1 MKVAKQQMNMLLIF
15 RKITLLAVYCMD
27 WRETGGREMRKEN
40 LQGSVGSVMTLQESC
55 SGMVRRGS

>member
-1 MKVAKQQMNMLLIF
+1 MKVAKQRMNILLIF

-40 LQGSVGSVMTLQESC
+40 LQGSVGSVRNNDNFKKVAV
-55 SGMVRRGS
+55 GW